1 MPNEQP
7 QVVVADDDELLQQLV
22 VHKLSQA
29 GYQTRC
35 VENGE
40 ALLAE
45 VASRAPDLIVL
56 DAMMPIMDGFEALRH
71 LRASPDTLAIP
82 VIMLTARRGEQDV
95 VQALSLGASDYLS
108 KPFMPDELVLR
119 VRRLLAQVK
128 IA

>member
-1 MPNEQP
+1 
-7 QVVVADDDELLQQLV
+7 
-22 VHKLSQA
+22 
-29 GYQTRC
+29 
-35 VENGE
+35 
-40 ALLAE
+40 
-45 VASRAPDLIVL
+45 
-56 DAMMPIMDGFEALRH
+56 MMPIMDGFEALRH

-119 VRRLLAQVK
+119 VRRLLAQGK

>member
-45 VASRAPDLIVL
+45 VAARAPDLIVL

-95 VQALSLGASDYLS
+95 IQALSLGASDYLS